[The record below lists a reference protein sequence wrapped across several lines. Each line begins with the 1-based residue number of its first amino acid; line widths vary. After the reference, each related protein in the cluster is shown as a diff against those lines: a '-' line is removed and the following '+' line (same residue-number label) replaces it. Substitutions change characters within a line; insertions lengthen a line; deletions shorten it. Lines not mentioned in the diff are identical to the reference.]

1 MENIE
6 NFNKILKDFN
16 IGAVCINYQ
25 LIDNY
30 FFYDLKLHSNT
41 KVKDIGKYIDE
52 IALLLKSSSKP
63 NIKILHSLG
72 IVRLEFAQPR
82 INNLYL
88 FDYFTNDNLPK
99 AEVLCLLGQSISGE
113 KIWMDLAQNP
123 HMIIAGTTGSGKSTL
138 LHNIIANVINYS
150 NAKLFLLD
158 PKNIE
163 FSEYENNLIKN
174 VKVGHSYEDSIQT
187 LDLLINV
194 MEDRYK
200 MIRSGMAH
208 SQLPYIV
215 LIIDEFADL
224 ILQDKDYAFYNKLCQ
239 LAQKCRAAK
248 ISIILSTQRPSVD
261 IIKGSIKANFP
272 VRIACKVS
280 SHVDSKIILDSVG
293 AENLLGKGDALIKDN
308 SRHLERFQ
316 VAYTSAEEICRYF
329 GE

>member
-6 NFNKILKDFN
+6 EFNKILKDFN
-16 IGAVCINYQ
+16 IKAVCVNYQ

-30 FFYDLKLHSNT
+30 FFYDLKLYSNT
-41 KVKDIGKYIDE
+41 KVKEIYKYIDE
-52 IALLLKSSSKP
+52 IALLLKSPSKP
-63 NIKILHSLG
+63 NIKILHNLG
-72 IVRLEFAQPR
+72 IVRLEFALPR
-82 INNLYL
+82 NNNLKL
-88 FDYFTNDNLPK
+88 FDYFTNDTLPK
-99 AEVLCLLGQSISGE
+99 AEVLCLLGQNISGE
-113 KIWMDLAQNP
+113 RVWMDLAQNP

-138 LHNIIANVINYS
+138 LHNIVANVINYS

-163 FSEYENNLIKN
+163 FSEYESVKN
-174 VKVGHSYEDSIQT
+174 INVGHSYEDSIQT

-200 MIRSGMAH
+200 MIRDGYESKK
-208 SQLPYIV
+208 LPYLV

-224 ILQDKDYAFYNKLCQ
+224 ILQDKDCLFYNKLCQ
-239 LAQKCRAAK
+239 LAQKCRSAR

-261 IIKGSIKANFP
+261 IVKGSIKANFP

-280 SHVDSKIILDSVG
+280 SYVDSKIILDSVG

-308 SRHLERFQ
+308 YRMLERFQ
-316 VAYTSAEEICRYF
+316 IAYTSAEEVCKYF
-329 GE
+329 GN